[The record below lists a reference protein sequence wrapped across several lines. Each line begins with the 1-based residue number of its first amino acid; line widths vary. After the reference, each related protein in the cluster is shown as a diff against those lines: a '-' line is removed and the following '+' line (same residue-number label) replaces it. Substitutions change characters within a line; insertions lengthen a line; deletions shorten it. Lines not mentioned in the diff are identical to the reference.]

1 MGDPR
6 QVGRYRIV
14 ARLGA
19 GGMGRVYLG
28 RSPSGRA
35 VAVKVLR
42 AELAEDT
49 GFRRRFAREV
59 EAARRMTGF
68 FTAAVVDA
76 DLEGSP
82 AWLATEYVPGMSLEA
97 AVRTHGAWSQRSVL
111 TLGAGLAEALEAIH
125 GAGLVHRDLKPSNV
139 LLAADGPRLIDF
151 GISTVAGASVLTQTG
166 TTVGTPGFMSP
177 EQMTEKTVG
186 PASDVFSLGAVLAF
200 AATGNSPFGTGSAHA
215 VSFRAVYEEPDLGGL
230 PPGLDVIG
238 QCLAKDPGQRPTVPD
253 LVAALARALGES
265 DGHITATRVLA
276 EAGWL
281 PGAVAQ
287 ALRTHAPSP
296 QLQRQDQG
304 HDDGET
310 AGDGAAGPSAASAD
324 ALLSASA
331 APTAP
336 PEPRHPNRKQV
347 LAVTAAMLTAVLGV
361 VALMVAQT
369 MPWREKPSGQH
380 DAAVPATT
388 TTWPGTSTLPTRPT
402 QDPVPDPSGN
412 PVNAPD
418 ILKTTTATDI
428 LKTTTATSTS
438 SQPPATPADLTSGGT
453 TSSEPTDGNK
463 VPSSTEPSPTTTDGG
478 GNSNGG
484 LVGGLLVVGGLLG

>member
-6 QVGRYRIV
+6 QVGRFRIV

-28 RSPSGRA
+28 CSPSGRA
-35 VAVKVLR
+35 VAVKVVR
-42 AELAEDT
+42 AELLEDT

-59 EAARRMTGF
+59 EAARRVTGF

-82 AWLATEYVPGMSLEA
+82 AWLATAYVPGMSLEA

-139 LLAADGPRLIDF
+139 LLSADGPRLIDF
-151 GISTVAGASVLTQTG
+151 GISAVAGASVLTQTG
-166 TTVGTPGFMSP
+166 TMAGTPGFMSP

-200 AATGNSPFGTGSAHA
+200 AATGSSPFGTGSALA
-215 VSFRAVYEEPDLGGL
+215 VNFRAVYEEPDLGGVPL
-230 PPGLDVIG
+230 SLDVIG

-253 LVAALARALGES
+253 LVAALTRALGES
-265 DGHITATRVLA
+265 DGHTTATQVLA

-281 PGAVAQ
+281 PDAVAQ
-287 ALRTHAPSP
+287 ALLTHAPPP
-296 QLQRQDQG
+296 QLRRQDQG

-310 AGDGAAGPSAASAD
+310 AGDGAAGSSATSAD
-324 ALLSASA
+324 ALPSPSAT
-331 APTAP
+331 PTVP
-336 PEPRHPNRKQV
+336 FEPRHPNRKKV
-347 LAVTAAMLTAVLGV
+347 LAVTAAMLTVVLGV
-361 VALMVAQT
+361 VALTVAQT
-369 MPWREKPSGQH
+369 MPWREKSSGQH
-380 DAAVPATT
+380 DSTVPAST
-388 TTWPGTSTLPTRPT
+388 TTWPGTSTLPTRPA
-402 QDPVPDPSGN
+402 QDPVSDLSGN

-418 ILKTTTATDI
+418 ILKTI
-428 LKTTTATSTS
+428 TATSTS

-453 TSSEPTDGNK
+453 TSSESAEGKK
-463 VPSSTEPSPTTTDGG
+463 VSSSTDSPPTSSPSPSPTTIDSGG
-478 GNSNGG
+478 LLGG
-484 LVGGLLVVGGLLG
+484 LLVGGLLG

>member
-1 MGDPR
+1 MEDPR
-6 QVGRYRIV
+6 RVGRYRIL

-28 RSPSGRA
+28 RSASGRA

-59 EAARRMTGF
+59 EAARRVTGF

-82 AWLATEYVPGMSLEA
+82 AWLATAYVPGMSLEA
-97 AVRTHGAWSQRSVL
+97 AVHTHGAWSQRSVL
-111 TLGAGLAEALEAIH
+111 ALGAGLAEALEAIH

-139 LLAADGPRLIDF
+139 LLSADGPRLIDF
-151 GISTVAGASVLTQTG
+151 GISAVAGASVLTETG
-166 TTVGTPGFMSP
+166 KMVGTPGFMSP
-177 EQMTEKTVG
+177 EQVTGKAFG

-200 AATGNSPFGTGSAHA
+200 AATGVGPFGTGSAL
-215 VSFRAVYEEPDLGGL
+215 VVNFRAVYQEPDLGGL

-265 DGHITATRVLA
+265 DGHTTATEVLA
-276 EAGWL
+276 EADWL
-281 PGAVAQ
+281 PDAVAQ
-287 ALRTHAPSP
+287 SLLTHAPPP

-310 AGDGAAGPSAASAD
+310 AGDGAAEPSATSAG
-324 ALLSASA
+324 ALPSPSAT
-331 APTAP
+331 PTVP
-336 PEPRHPNRKQV
+336 PEPRHPNRKKV

-361 VALMVAQT
+361 VALTVAQT
-369 MPWREKPSGQH
+369 MPWREKPSGQPE
-380 DAAVPATT
+380 ATFPATT
-388 TTWPGTSTLPTRPT
+388 TTGPDTSTLPTKPA
-402 QDPVPDPSGN
+402 QGPVSDLSGT
-412 PVNAPD
+412 VNTAD
-418 ILKTTTATDI
+418 TLKMTTATP
-428 LKTTTATSTS
+428 TS
-438 SQPPATPADLTSGGT
+438 SGFPTTPAGLTSGGT
-453 TSSEPTDGNK
+453 TSSESTEGKK
-463 VPSSTEPSPTTTDGG
+463 VPSSTDPSPTSSPSPSPTTTDGG
-478 GNSNGG
+478 GTIGI
-484 LVGGLLVVGGLLG
+484 GLLGGLLGG